1 MQPVARKPSQ
11 TIAVAHATDSGYA
24 GSELANGSCS
34 VRKNFNQRQCNLR
47 TRPAVFSASEA
58 NRQYFRDA
66 YRTGEHGWAIHESSP
81 YAVDF
86 LRELS
91 SLIPSGTMLDMGCG
105 EGRHSIAASRMG
117 FVVVGIDYEPLGLRR
132 ARSFAKA
139 QAIEGITFR
148 VADVLD
154 MPFRNACFDAVLD
167 YGCLHHQRKTDW
179 PRYKASIL
187 RVLKPQGYYVLS
199 VFSPRFR
206 FFRGATRNWHI
217 AYGAYR
223 RCFTSED
230 VRNLF
235 AADSTVIRM
244 VEEKGDSG
252 GFWHALMQR
261 R

>member
-1 MQPVARKPSQ
+1 M
-11 TIAVAHATDSGYA
+11 
-24 GSELANGSCS
+24 
-34 VRKNFNQRQCNLR
+34 
-47 TRPAVFSASEA
+47 FSASEA

-66 YRTGEHGWAIHESSP
+66 YGTGEHGWAVHEPSP

-86 LRELS
+86 LHQ
-91 SLIPSGTMLDMGCG
+91 LISVTPNGAMLDVGCG
-105 EGRHSIAASRMG
+105 EGRHSIAAARTG
-117 FVVVGIDYEPLGLRR
+117 FRVVGIDYEPLALRR

-139 QAIEGITFR
+139 HGIKGITFR

-154 MPFRNACFDAVLD
+154 MSFGDACFDVVLD

-179 PRYKASIL
+179 PRYQAGIL
-187 RVLKPQGYYVLS
+187 RVLKPRGYYVLS

-223 RCFTSED
+223 RCFTRED
-230 VRNLF
+230 IRNLF
-235 AADSTVIRM
+235 ATDFTVIRM